1 MLKKGLG
8 GRSHREES
16 LHYGLKARGGQAANQ
31 APSSHLAKDGAHTTG
46 FMGTL
51 NRIPS

>member
-1 MLKKGLG
+1 MSRKGSADDLIM
-8 GRSHREES
+8 RNS

-51 NRIPS
+51 NKIPS